1 MYILFTLFILSL
13 LSISAMIGRKL
24 IVLRNGEFLDKEEFS
39 VEVPIFEE
47 MRYVTGKT
55 VKKIGYV
62 TLVTS
67 MRLYFRSANF
77 VKNKYDFTKTK
88 IKDLKNRGI
97 GNEKLQSQK
106 EISKFLQVISEYKG
120 KIKTIKHK
128 IREEEKG
135 L

>member
-67 MRLYFRSANF
+67 MRLYFRSTNF
-77 VKNKYDFTKTK
+77 VKTKYHTTKIR
-88 IKDLKNRGI
+88 IKDLRNKNKTLAQI
-97 GNEKLQSQK
+97 EDQK
-106 EISKFLQVISEYKG
+106 EISKFLQIISEYKG
-120 KIKTIKHK
+120 KIRTIKHK